1 MCRRN
6 SPQKGKCSIGCVR
19 ETPQVKVKLARNV

>member
-6 SPQKGKCSIGCVR
+6 SPDKNEVGMGCVR
-19 ETPQVKVKLARNV
+19 ETPQIKPKSTWDV